1 METVLLYLR
10 TSSHLGLGSGRQTR
24 VIRHAHNAFR
34 PASHP
39 PGPCFFTMSQ
49 KGLLSYLVLP
59 FFQPLKNLNFF
70 WAPADPLIS
79 LS

>member
-10 TSSHLGLGSGRQTR
+10 TSSHLGLGSGHQTR

-39 PGPCFFTMSQ
+39 PGPVFFHSES
-49 KGLLSYLVLP
+49 KGSVELFSFTFLP
-59 FFQPLKNLNFF
+59 AFEKPQLFLG
-70 WAPADPLIS
+70 S
-79 LS
+79 C